1 MEDIQT
7 YISIDPQVRFG
18 KPCTCGTRIA
28 VQDILAWPASGMTFQ
43 DITEDFPEINE
54 PMIRQR
60 WHLPHKESVT
70 SNHWRHEVVIGC

>member
-28 VQDILAWPASGMTFQ
+28 VQDILAWLASGMTFQ
-43 DITEDFPEINE
+43 DITEDFPEISE
-54 PMIRQR
+54 PMIRAALAFAAQR
-60 WHLPHKESVT
+60 ERYIKSLAA
-70 SNHWRHEVVIGC
+70 